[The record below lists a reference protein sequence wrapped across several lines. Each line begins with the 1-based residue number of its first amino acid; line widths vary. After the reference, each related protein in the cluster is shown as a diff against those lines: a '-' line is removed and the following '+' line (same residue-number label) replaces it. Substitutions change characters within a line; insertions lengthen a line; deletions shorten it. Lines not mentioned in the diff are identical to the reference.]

1 MSITILDV
9 AKQAGCSIKTVS
21 RVVNNEPHVRS
32 DLREKVL
39 AAIQETGYSPNLS
52 ARRLV
57 QKRSFV
63 ICLLLHSSGSFQSTL
78 LSKVLDVGY
87 EGDYDVLVQTYYPS
101 FSRSRKK
108 IANLIQQNRIDG
120 VITTPPC
127 DSDPFLMDLI
137 SRSSLPQVHIAPLN
151 PTGGTPY
158 VSAEDYTGAYQMTE
172 TLIHKGHRRIGLLLG
187 YRNQRPSLDRLFGYR
202 AALEKNNLVC
212 DETLLVDSENN
223 FVGGLT
229 AARILLELDNPPTAL
244 FALSDESAAGA
255 LYVLNELGI
264 SVPQQIALAA
274 FGDLGISDQVWPG
287 ISAVKYPIE
296 GIVENALQMLVEL
309 VEGRPLKNRQVIL
322 PTEIIPRGSI

>member
-57 QKRSFV
+57 QKRSYV
-63 ICLLLHSSGSFQSTL
+63 ICLLLHASGSFQSTL

-127 DSDPFLMDLI
+127 DSDPFLTDLI
-137 SRSSLPQVHIAPLN
+137 KRSGLPQVHIAPLN

-158 VSAEDYTGAYQMTE
+158 VSAEDFTGAYQMTE
-172 TLIHKGHRRIGLLLG
+172 TLIHQGHRRIGLLLG

-202 AALEKNNLVC
+202 AALEKNGLVC
-212 DETLLVDSENN
+212 DETLLADSENN
-223 FVGGLT
+223 FAGGLT
-229 AARILLELDNPPTAL
+229 AARILLKLDNPPTAL

-296 GIVENALQMLVEL
+296 GIVENALQMLVDL
-309 VEGRPLKNRQVIL
+309 VERRPLINRQVIL
-322 PTEIIPRGSI
+322 PTEIIRRGSI